1 MCVVCRGWNSKC
13 GSDKPLPQSSAA
25 HLNPAARFARQLH
38 SRATSSQPT
47 TQLLKL
53 PHPPLHPRKLMSV
66 HHSNMAALAKAGY
79 LAGVRPCVGA
89 GASAPAKI
97 CKPGHSVQHWQFT
110 GKLVTH
116 PPPHRLPMTTVFI
129 ALGLPRISIGQRLQA
144 AAPRAPPALELD
156 LRKMSNRAPTLAS
169 SCATR
174 IASA

>member
-1 MCVVCRGWNSKC
+1 MRVGQTLAAIVGSASESSRSLCAPAPLARHFITTNNPASEATASPPSSKKAPTHHTLEL
-13 GSDKPLPQSSAA
+13 SRRPSQPLPEQR
-25 HLNPAARFARQLH
+25 LFD
-38 SRATSSQPT
+38 
-47 TQLLKL
+47 QLLERAEL
-53 PHPPLHPRKLMSV
+53 QS
-66 HHSNMAALAKAGY
+66 
-79 LAGVRPCVGA
+79 
-89 GASAPAKI
+89 
-97 CKPGHSVQHWQFT
+97 SVQHWQFT

-144 AAPRAPPALELD
+144 TAPRAPPALELD